1 MSVRMTNKIGAVKF
15 CEEDRVA
22 FYETQGWERVGS
34 KDDEVKAVL
43 KPVKK
48 TAKAQPAVDE
58 SAEDYSYEEVGENDE
73 TGGH

>member
-58 SAEDYSYEEVGENDE
+58 SAEDNSFEEVGENDE
-73 TGGH
+73 TGGQ